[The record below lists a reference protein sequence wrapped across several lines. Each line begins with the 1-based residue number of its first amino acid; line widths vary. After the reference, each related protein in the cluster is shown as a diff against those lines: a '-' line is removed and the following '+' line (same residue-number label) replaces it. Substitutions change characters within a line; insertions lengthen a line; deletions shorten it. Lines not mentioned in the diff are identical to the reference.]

1 MEVKDLQEIK
11 ARAGE
16 AKKLFGRGSAQHLI
30 ENDVPRLVDEIE
42 QLKAELNKAGVC
54 SHGSLYKDQSCI
66 TCFGDGTEEKR
77 ECGKCG
83 APTWHRGGKCLVHDA
98 SAPKPYELL
107 KLELQELRSQL
118 QVVQEGC
125 SARVAEAEERL
136 GGIASACN
144 LMRESLEYV
153 RGRIGT
159 SYVGESLEKIDK
171 ALSSSTI
178 VASVSPANHKGANSH
193 PA

>member
-16 AKKLFGRGSAQHLI
+16 AKKLFGRGSAQQLI
-30 ENDVPRLVDEIE
+30 ENDVPRLVAELE
-42 QLKAELNKAGVC
+42 QLKVELNKAGVC

-66 TCFGDGTEEKR
+66 TCFGDGSEEKR

-83 APTWHRGGKCLVHDA
+83 APTWHRGGKCLAHDA
-98 SAPKPYELL
+98 SAPKPYALL

-118 QVVQEGC
+118 QVVQERC

-144 LMRESLEYV
+144 VMRESLEYV

-178 VASVSPANHKGANSH
+178 VSSVSPANHKGANSQS
-193 PA
+193 A